1 MTKTCVSQIKFNW
14 CVFMTQKQYLLIYL
28 LIMLITGCAINDAG
42 LTKLRYF
49 ENGTSYMTTQKTWGG
64 FISTHHSDRGLTL
77 GRAERIKVYPKLVNN
92 AQLPIDQFLQQVD
105 SNDFVEIS
113 NKETNLENLQ
123 PFAWIEKNYG
133 LMFHANPVKIG
144 FSAGIESRNVLRVP
158 LDFNGTFIIN
168 RDQNGTVKAGVQGEL
183 QRQ

>member
-1 MTKTCVSQIKFNW
+1 MI
-14 CVFMTQKQYLLIYL
+14 QKQLLLIYP
-28 LIMLITGCAINDAG
+28 LIMLITGCAINDMG
-42 LTKLRYF
+42 FTRLRYF
-49 ENGTSYMTTQKTWGG
+49 ENETSYMTTQKTWGG
-64 FISTHHSDRGLTL
+64 FISTQHSDRGLTL
-77 GRAERIKVYPKLVNN
+77 GHTERIKVYPKWVKN
-92 AQLPIDQFLQQVD
+92 AHLPIDQFLQQVD
-105 SNDFVEIS
+105 SNDFVEVGS
-113 NKETNLENLQ
+113 KETNLENLQ

-133 LMFHANPVKIG
+133 FMFHANPVKIG

>member
-1 MTKTCVSQIKFNW
+1 MMMS
-14 CVFMTQKQYLLIYL
+14 
-28 LIMLITGCAINDAG
+28 GCAINDKG
-42 LTKLRYF
+42 FTQLRHF
-49 ENGTSYMTTQKTWGG
+49 ENKTSYMTIQKTWGG
-64 FISTHHSDRGLTL
+64 FISTRHSDRGLTL
-77 GRAERIKVYPKLVNN
+77 GHTERIKVYPKLAKN

-158 LDFNGTFIIN
+158 LDFNGTLIIN

-183 QRQ
+183 QRP